1 MAAKPWKE
9 IRKQHSKLTAEQQ
22 LEIDRSVGR
31 EVLDM
36 RLRELRELAGKTQQ
50 EVAGALE
57 KVQAEISQFENRP
70 DHMLST
76 LREYVRALG
85 GKLEVIARFGDKSVR
100 LRDV

>member
-9 IRKQHSKLTAEQQ
+9 IRKQHSKLTAAQQ
-22 LEIDRSVGR
+22 QEIDRNVQR
-31 EVLDM
+31 EVLEM
-36 RLRELRELAGKTQQ
+36 RLRELREMAGKTQA
-50 EVAGALE
+50 EVAEALE
-57 KVQAEISQFENRP
+57 KVQGEISQFENRP

-85 GKLEVIARFGDKSVR
+85 GKLEVIARFGDKSVQ

>member
-1 MAAKPWKE
+1 MAAKSWKE
-9 IRKQHSKLTAEQQ
+9 IREKHSKLTQDQREK
-22 LEIDRSVGR
+22 IDQEVAR
-31 EVLDM
+31 EVLEM

-50 EVAGALE
+50 EVAEALE
-57 KVQAEISQFENRP
+57 KVQAEVSQFENRP
-70 DHMLST
+70 DHMVST

>member
-1 MAAKPWKE
+1 MSTKPWKE
-9 IRKQHSKLTAEQQ
+9 IRKKHSKLSDAEQ
-22 LEIDRSVGR
+22 EKVDRSVDR
-31 EVLDM
+31 EVLEM
-36 RLRELRELAGKTQQ
+36 RLRELRDMAGKTQQ
-50 EVAGALE
+50 EVADALE

-76 LREYVRALG
+76 LRAYVSALG

>member
-1 MAAKPWKE
+1 VPTKPWRE
-9 IRKQHSKLTAEQQ
+9 IRKKYSKLTEVRRN
-22 LEIDRSVGR
+22 EIDRAVER
-31 EVLDM
+31 EVLEM

-50 EVAGALE
+50 EVAEALE
-57 KVQAEISQFENRP
+57 KVQGEISQFENRP

-76 LREYVRALG
+76 LRAYVRALG